1 MNTKAPSPK
10 PRAARPC
17 PICSKMS
24 VDKFHPFCSERCANI
39 DLHRWLGGSYRI
51 PSREPADFAE
61 SGRDR
66 DDGTED

>member
-1 MNTKAPSPK
+1 MSEKIIPSK

-39 DLHRWLGGSYRI
+39 DLHRWLGGNYRL
-51 PSREPADFAE
+51 PSQEPADFADSE
-61 SGRDR
+61 SDL
-66 DDGTED
+66 DDGAED